1 MATLKTALSILSDQP
16 LPPPGNLDAST
27 EAELHQARAIKRQQQ
42 LELNTYESAINRWRA
57 ETKKLSGL
65 GINIALKTGPI
76 SGLIWTWHEALTALI
91 KEEIIQANRAEKVKL
106 KKPID
111 IERCLYGPFLQIL
124 PVEKLSAITIL
135 SCMNHLCLHGP
146 AHVGTPLSGLLR
158 TFGTAVADECFA
170 ETIRKDGDHRL
181 WQSLGANERAQKMS
195 RMVKMRRIDAS
206 SAKVSDQRSPS
217 EERCE
222 GLKWTDAIKV
232 RVGAVLV
239 SHLVQAARIGVSSKD
254 PGSGAEV
261 RESQPVFIHSF
272 TYIKG
277 NRVGVLRFN
286 KAMAHKLAEDPVSCT
301 MAKYLPMVVE
311 PKPWVGYRKGAFLQH
326 PARVVRAHAGDLH
339 SKRYAKIASENGD
352 MDVVFSSL
360 DALARTPWRINR
372 GLFDVMVAGWN
383 SGKELGKI
391 PPAQPDLPCPAEP
404 SPDAGAR
411 ARIQWHQR
419 NREIENKRAGIH
431 SNRCFQNFQLE
442 VARAYLDEVF
452 YFPHNV
458 DFRGRAYPM
467 VPFFNHI
474 GADPVRSLLIFANGK
489 ELGERGLRWIK
500 IHLASLYGLT
510 KATFEDRE
518 KFTEDNLSEV
528 FDSATR
534 PLDGNRWW
542 LQADDP
548 WQCLGACMELKRA
561 LESPD
566 PRRFVSHL
574 PIHQD
579 GTCNGLQHY
588 AALGGD
594 TMGAKQVNLAPG
606 DRPADIYNTIA
617 DMVRKEIVAEAA
629 QGDELAK
636 LVQHSITRKVVKQT
650 VMTNV
655 YGVTFVGA
663 SRQVRRQ
670 LDDSGIRFPGRDM
683 MFAAGIM
690 IAKKIFKALSTM
702 FFGATEIQHWLTD
715 CAGRISRAVTPEQIL
730 TLRKPSDGHDKGN
743 SPLAKIAL
751 NATKPNAKFNESTL
765 FRSAVIWTTPLK
777 MPVVQPYREN
787 VRQCVNTN
795 LQKISISSPSVTDPC
810 HRRRQLQA
818 FPPNFIHSLDASHM
832 MLTALKCN
840 EMGLTFASV
849 HDSFWTHASDVDTM
863 SEILRK
869 AFIRMHSEDI
879 IGRLRSEFMVR
890 YKGCMQLLKIQA
902 ESDVA
907 KRINKWRRANRYGED
922 SKPVS
927 KTEELMMETR
937 RLELLGSDKPKERLE
952 GQTMVTPGKIYSDA
966 AEKCHTEG
974 SARLDIESEED
985 IALTVEVR
993 EQPAHDVNTFGV
1005 NETEEAETVEPAP
1018 KLSAKGITRTI
1029 WLWVPLT
1036 FPPVPKKVHIY
1047 PPSLRKM
1054 HFTHDM
1060 LTMLFQGR
1068 LRYFGNK
1075 EQQILLLLKY

>member
-1 MATLKTALSILSDQP
+1 MATLKTALSTLSHQPP
-16 LPPPGNLDAST
+16 LPPDKVDATT
-27 EAELHQARAIKRQQQ
+27 EAEILQARAIKRQQQ
-42 LELNTYESAINRWRA
+42 LELNTYELAIDRWRT
-57 ETKKLSGL
+57 ETKKLSSL

-76 SGLIWTWHEALTALI
+76 SGLIWTWHEALVGLI
-91 KEEIIQANRAEKVKL
+91 KEEIIQANRAENVTP
-106 KKPID
+106 KKPVD
-111 IERCLYGPFLQIL
+111 VERCLYGPFLQIL

-146 AHVGTPLSGLLR
+146 SHVGVSLSGLLR
-158 TFGTAVADECFA
+158 ALGTAVADECVA

-181 WQSLGANERAQKMS
+181 WQSLGTNERVQKMN
-195 RMVKMRRIDAS
+195 RMVKMRRIDLS
-206 SAKVSDQRSPS
+206 SAKDFDPRSPS
-217 EERCE
+217 DERCE
-222 GLKWTDAIKV
+222 GLKWTDATKV
-232 RVGAVLV
+232 KVGAVLV
-239 SHLVQAARIGVSSKD
+239 SHLVQTARLGVSSKD
-254 PGSGAEV
+254 PTSGAEI
-261 RESQPVFIHSF
+261 RESQPAFVHSF

-372 GLFDVMVAGWN
+372 ALFDVMVAGWN

-391 PPAQPDLPCPAEP
+391 PPAQPDFPCPAEP
-404 SPDAGAR
+404 SPDEGVQ
-411 ARIQWHQR
+411 ARIHWHR
-419 NREIENKRAGIH
+419 LNRDIENKRAGIH

-442 VARAYLDEVF
+442 VARAYLNEVF

-489 ELGERGLRWIK
+489 ELGEKGLRWIK

-510 KATFEDRE
+510 KATFEDRV
-518 KFTEDNLSEV
+518 KFTEDHLSEV

-534 PLDGNRWW
+534 PLDGNQWW
-542 LQADDP
+542 LRADDP

-574 PIHQD
+574 PVHQD

-594 TMGAKQVNLAPG
+594 TLGAKQVNLAPG

-617 DMVRKEIVAEAA
+617 DMVRTEITAEAA
-629 QGDELAK
+629 KGDELAK
-636 LVQHSITRKVVKQT
+636 LLAHSITRKVVKQT

-655 YGVTFVGA
+655 YGVTFIGA

-670 LDDSGIRFPGRDM
+670 LDNSGIPFSDRKTM
-683 MFAAGIM
+683 TTACVM
-690 IAKKIFKALSTM
+690 IAKKIFEALSTM

-730 TLRKPSDGHDKGN
+730 TLRKTSDANDKET
-743 SPLAKIAL
+743 SSLARVAL
-751 NATKPNAKFNESTL
+751 NATKSNAKFKDDSL
-765 FRSAVIWTTPLK
+765 FTSAVIWTTPLK

-787 VRQCVNTN
+787 VKRCVTTN
-795 LQKISISSPSVTDPC
+795 LQKITISSPCVTDPC

-849 HDSFWTHASDVDTM
+849 HDSFWTHASDIDTM
-863 SEILRK
+863 SEILRE
-869 AFIRMHSEDI
+869 AFVRMHSEDI

-890 YKGCMQLLKIQA
+890 YKGCMQLVKIPTT
-902 ESDVA
+902 SDVA
-907 KRINKWRRANRYGED
+907 NKISKWRRTKHHGTVNKRI
-922 SKPVS
+922 S
-927 KTEELMMETR
+927 KTEELVLEAR
-937 RLELLGSDKPKERLE
+937 RLELLESDKPEERLE
-952 GQTMVTPGKIYSDA
+952 GQTMVTAGKIYS
-966 AEKCHTEG
+966 ESPEECHTEV
-974 SARLDIESEED
+974 SARSHLLSEED
-985 IALTVEVR
+985 IALAEEMP
-993 EQPAHDVNTFGV
+993 EQLAHDDLMSDMKTFGV
-1005 NETEEAETVEPAP
+1005 NETEEEDIVEPSP
-1018 KLSAKGITRTI
+1018 RLSTESATRTT
-1029 WLWVPLT
+1029 WLWVPIT
-1036 FPPVPKKVHIY
+1036 FPPVPKKVKIY
-1047 PPSLRKM
+1047 IPP
-1054 HFTHDM
+1054 F
-1060 LTMLFQGR
+1060 
-1068 LRYFGNK
+1068 NP
-1075 EQQILLLLKY
+1075 